1 MEQVMSFA
9 VNKTRNSFF
18 LIFLIL
24 AGCGGTEESV
34 PPSKP
39 VEQATPAIEQAI
51 PESVQES
58 RETASFIPAT
68 LSIDAIDVQ
77 AKVEI
82 VGKDKQGRMDVPK
95 KTDQVGWYRY
105 GAEANQT
112 GNVILAG
119 HLDDTEGPAV
129 FYDLAKM
136 KQGQQIEL
144 RSKAGQTISYVVTN
158 VTSYPVDEAPVGSI
172 FGTTVAKRL
181 TLISCIGTFTKSKG
195 YDERLVVT
203 ADQVEE

>member
-1 MEQVMSFA
+1 MEQVMSFV

-39 VEQATPAIEQAI
+39 VEQATPAIEPVT
-51 PESVQES
+51 PEPVQES

-68 LSIDAIDVQ
+68 LSIDAIDVK
-77 AKVEI
+77 AKSEI

-95 KTDQVGWYRY
+95 KTEQVAWYRY

-119 HLDDTEGPAV
+119 HLDDTDGPAV

-136 KQGQQIEL
+136 KPGQKIEL
-144 RSKAGQTISYVVTN
+144 QSKTGQTLSYVVTN

-172 FGTTVAKRL
+172 FGATVAKRL

-203 ADQVEE
+203 ADQIEE